1 MCSHIETACNTCLSY
16 TGDWEWEEQGTEKER
31 GKLSVSY
38 SIVSVTASSIVWTIL
53 FDKKCINRKLRE
65 RNFDEKGLFNV
76 VYLLFLDDL
85 IKRFIRNE
93 IILSEFEI
101 NHKHPQKIPY
111 SLYGLCVRSRVGG
124 VQTKITKTI
133 CS

>member
-1 MCSHIETACNTCLSY
+1 MY
-16 TGDWEWEEQGTEKER
+16 GPF
-31 GKLSVSY
+31 Y
-38 SIVSVTASSIVWTIL
+38 SIRSALTENW
-53 FDKKCINRKLRE
+53 E
-65 RNFDEKGLFNV
+65 REKGLFNV

-111 SLYGLCVRSRVGG
+111 SSYGLYVSSRVGG

-133 CS
+133 WS